1 MGWYCVPPP
10 QKTWTIKQNPITSHE
25 KISLWVCWSGE
36 SKTSPKQCRL
46 MPLPLIASQNLKARP
61 CSKDTTFLE
70 LKAWKNWAGIDLEA
84 SLRTGS
90 HDIQRWHNLPREESD
105 QLSYPAVKPIDH
117 TLTSLASYHQWC
129 SNGTFNFWTTNN
141 CLIGLWAYFV
151 WGNSCLIPETKL
163 LSMKPNS

>member
-1 MGWYCVPPP
+1 M
-10 QKTWTIKQNPITSHE
+10 K

-46 MPLPLIASQNLKARP
+46 MLLPLIASQNLKARP
-61 CSKDTTFLE
+61 CSEDTTFLE

-129 SNGTFNFWTTNN
+129 SSGTFNFWTMNN
-141 CLIGLWAYFV
+141 CLIGLRAYFV